1 MEMIDY
7 KIGNKIVV
15 NDKMQKDYHYF
26 LSKAVGKLAEDFH
39 QFDFFPELTP
49 EQMLSYGVFE
59 GKYLNDCE
67 SEFPNEWFLRSQHK
81 RSLTANLKLNF
92 FKVKSRLSLSEWGV
106 RGWIVGDDPRGWFQW
121 YCRYY
126 LGRRTNYDKKQIG
139 RWKSFKRHLGQ
150 IKNNCQVKDLSCRPR
165 QRQALLQW
173 AYSPNQ

>member
-1 MEMIDY
+1 LIKKKKGEFAVQTPYNNQVIDLNFSKFFSWLASFFKKFLHSKFLKKCKNMEMIDY

-67 SEFPNEWFLRSQHK
+67 SEFPNE
-81 RSLTANLKLNF
+81 
-92 FKVKSRLSLSEWGV
+92 
-106 RGWIVGDDPRGWFQW
+106 
-121 YCRYY
+121 
-126 LGRRTNYDKKQIG
+126 
-139 RWKSFKRHLGQ
+139 
-150 IKNNCQVKDLSCRPR
+150 
-165 QRQALLQW
+165 
-173 AYSPNQ
+173 